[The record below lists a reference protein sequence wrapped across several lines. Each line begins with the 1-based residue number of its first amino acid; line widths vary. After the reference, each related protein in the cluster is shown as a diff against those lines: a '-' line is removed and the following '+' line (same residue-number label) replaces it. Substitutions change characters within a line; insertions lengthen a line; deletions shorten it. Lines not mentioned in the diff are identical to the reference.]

1 MITFRAASEA
11 DIPSIINLLS
21 DDPLGTTRENPTV
34 QDLTPYAAA
43 FEEINQSP
51 DNHLL
56 VMCDGPLIV
65 GTFQLTFIRNMT
77 YQGGLRAQIEG
88 VRIAKDQQGHHYG
101 TLMLE
106 HAIDMAR
113 NRGAHMV
120 QLTTNKLRPEA
131 IQFYQKLGF
140 EASHEGFKM
149 LLD

>member
-1 MITFRAASEA
+1 MITFRAATEA
-11 DIPSIINLLS
+11 DIPSIIDLLS

-34 QDLTPYAAA
+34 QDLAPYVAA
-43 FEEINQSP
+43 FKEINVSS

-56 VMCDGPLIV
+56 VMCNEPLIV

-77 YQGGLRAQIEG
+77 YEGGLRAQIEG

-101 TLMLE
+101 TLLIE
-106 HAIDMAR
+106 YAIDMAR

-131 IQFYQKLGF
+131 IQFYKKLGF